1 MFGRFTNQLT
11 CLPLSYSF
19 HTSSL
24 TKAASPGLK
33 VNLAKLRK
41 KTGYSLSVC
50 KKALEESSQDVTQ
63 AEAWLKSQAQAHGWA
78 KAQKLEGRNTTQGL
92 LGVQLGADRAAMVE
106 LKCETDF
113 VARNGNFVSLL
124 QVVAATCLEQKP
136 LGSDGQVK
144 LGRDQMDGMVKLG
157 RDQMDGMVTMDGKTL
172 ADVVALNIGQIGENI
187 VLGGGTV
194 VQVGPGVRL
203 AGLTHPSANDQ
214 VEREKL
220 QYGRYAAIM
229 AYSGSE
235 EGGVA
240 RQMCQHIIGMA
251 PTAVNNEE
259 DKENSLVHQKFLLDE
274 TVTVGELCK
283 AEGIEVHSFVRM
295 EVGQSE
301 Q

>member
-1 MFGRFTNQLT
+1 MFGRLTNQLT

-24 TKAASPGLK
+24 SKAASPGLK

-41 KTGYSLSVC
+41 KTGYSLSIC
-50 KKALEESSQDVTQ
+50 KKALEESEQDVSQ

-92 LGVQLGADRAAMVE
+92 LGVQLAGDRAAMVE

-113 VARNGNFVSLL
+113 VARNGKFLSLL
-124 QVVAATCLEQKP
+124 QIVASTCLEQQP
-136 LGSDGQVK
+136 LGGEGQVK
-144 LGRDQMDGMVKLG
+144 LGKDSMDGMVAK
-157 RDQMDGMVTMDGKTL
+157 DGKSL

-194 VQVGPGVRL
+194 LQVGEGVRL
-203 AGLTHPSANDQ
+203 AGLTHPSASHQ
-214 VEREKL
+214 VDREKL

-229 AYSGSE
+229 AYSGVE
-235 EGGVA
+235 KEGGVA
-240 RQMCQHIIGMA
+240 RQVCQHIIGMA
-251 PTAVNNEE
+251 PTAVDNEE

-274 TVTVGELCK
+274 TLSVGQFCQE
-283 AEGIEVHSFVRM
+283 EGIEVHSFVRM
-295 EVGQSE
+295 EVGQSHSE
-301 Q
+301 E